1 MRPAETL
8 RRLARY
14 EPWVVLGPLALV
26 QWAAALVFALSTPH
40 NGWFFPQGPQT
51 TWTWTGG
58 WLLGHGHLSGAHT
71 GWGWSFALMPV
82 SWLAGADYLGGLP
95 VIVVVQT
102 ALFLPLGLWLAY
114 ALGAQVAGRLVGY
127 LAAALWAFGPYLG
140 AGLSQTEYH
149 RTFVEGFLPQ
159 LVGLTGSAALPA
171 ALLLAASALFA
182 LRALD
187 GGPRLDAVAAG
198 LAAGFAAA
206 IEPLTSSTWRRRS
219 SPSRCGAAG
228 RPRSGSPPA
237 SFPRSSCLLL
247 WRARGPGG
255 IDLGGIGS
263 ALHVHWSRL
272 SYTFTWVREYFWSLH
287 VFQWLVVAGV
297 IAVAR
302 VSPVKAVFLGAW
314 FFAFLLSRGGD
325 PSLDIRQGTLWPALA
340 PALPA
345 LAVLV
350 AAIPLLAPKLGPR
363 LARGFA
369 PSGPRN
375 VRRWTLAAA
384 AIVGAAVPLVLV
396 AAASPASTAPAVS
409 VATDLAYV
417 PAGRPL
423 GLQARV
429 SGGVVSVSWRPAADG
444 RRCCTASTGRRR
456 ARGST
461 ARALRVPARGSA
473 GRGDVLDPG
482 ERSPGQRALGVPAR
496 PRRRQRRCLGR
507 RNDGARLHA
516 RLDPGPL
523 ERSLT

>member
-1 MRPAETL
+1 M
-8 RRLARY
+8 
-14 EPWVVLGPLALV
+14 
-26 QWAAALVFALSTPH
+26 
-40 NGWFFPQGPQT
+40 
-51 TWTWTGG
+51 
-58 WLLGHGHLSGAHT
+58 
-71 GWGWSFALMPV
+71 
-82 SWLAGADYLGGLP
+82 
-95 VIVVVQT
+95 IVVVQML
-102 ALFLPLGLWLAY
+102 LFLPLGLWLAY

-127 LAAALWAFGPYLG
+127 LAAALWAFGPYIG
-140 AGLSQTEYH
+140 AGLSHAEYH

-206 IEPLTSSTWRRRS
+206 IEPVNLLYLAAPLLAFALRRRG
-219 SPSRCGAAG
+219 RAVLGFAAG
-228 RPRSGSPPA
+228 LVPA
-237 SFPRSSCLLL
+237 LVVLLL

-255 IDLGGIGS
+255 VDLGGIGS

-325 PSLDIRQGTLWPALA
+325 PALDIRQGTLWPALT

-363 LARGFA
+363 LAGFA
-369 PSGPRN
+369 PAGPRA

-396 AAASPASTAPAVS
+396 AAASPASTAPAV
-409 VATDLAYV
+409 ATDLAYV
-417 PAGRPL
+417 PAGRLL
-423 GLQARV
+423 GLQARA
-429 SGGVVSVSWRPAADG
+429 SGGVVSLSWRPAGG
-444 RRCCTASTGRRR
+444 RTAVLYRLYRAPQGQGLECSGAAPCRLGGALVAATYSTRVSDTPGR
-456 ARGST
+456 
-461 ARALRVPARGSA
+461 
-473 GRGDVLDPG
+473 
-482 ERSPGQRALGVPAR
+482 RALGVPAR
-496 PRRRQRRCLGR
+496 PGRRQRRSLGR
-507 RNDGARLHA
+507 RIDGARLHA
-516 RLDPGPL
+516 RLHPGPL
-523 ERSLT
+523 ERNLT

>member
-1 MRPAETL
+1 MRPAEAP

-26 QWAAALVFALSTPH
+26 QWLAALVFALSTPH
-40 NGWFFPQGPQT
+40 NGWFYAQPAQT

-58 WLLGHGHLSGAHT
+58 WLLGRGHLSGAHT

-82 SWLAGADYLGGLP
+82 SWLTGADVLGGLP
-95 VIVVVQT
+95 VIVVVQVL
-102 ALFLPLGLWLAY
+102 LFLPLGLWLAY
-114 ALGAQVAGRLVGY
+114 ALGAQVAGRVVGY

-140 AGLSQTEYH
+140 AGLAQASYH
-149 RTFVEGFLPQ
+149 RTFVDGFLPQ

-206 IEPLTSSTWRRRS
+206 IEPLNLLYLAAPLLALALRRH
-219 SPSRCGAAG
+219 GQALLGFAAG
-228 RPRSGSPPA
+228 LAPA
-237 SFPRSSCLLL
+237 LVVLLL

-255 IDLGGIGS
+255 VDLGGVGS

-287 VFQWLVVAGV
+287 VVEWLVVAGV

-302 VSPVKAVFLGAW
+302 VSPVKAVFFGAW

-325 PSLDIRQGTLWPALA
+325 PALDIRQGTLWPALA

-363 LARGFA
+363 LAHGFA
-369 PSGPRN
+369 PGTPRA
-375 VRRWTLAAA
+375 VRRWALAAA
-384 AIVGAAVPLVLV
+384 AVVGAAVPLVLV
-396 AAASPASTAPAVS
+396 AAASPAASAPAVS
-409 VATDLAYV
+409 VPTDLAYV
-417 PAGRPL
+417 PAGRLL
-423 GLQARV
+423 GLQARL
-429 SGGVVSVSWRPAADG
+429 SGRVVSLSWRPAGGGTTVLYRVYRAPQGQGLDCSG
-444 RRCCTASTGRRR
+444 PAPCRLGGVLLASTYSTQVTDSPGRGRWDYR
-456 ARGST
+456 LAQAADSDAASGTGTTVLVST
-461 ARALRVPARGSA
+461 PAGIRVP
-473 GRGDVLDPG
+473 
-482 ERSPGQRALGVPAR
+482 
-496 PRRRQRRCLGR
+496 
-507 RNDGARLHA
+507 
-516 RLDPGPL
+516 
-523 ERSLT
+523 